1 MYGCTHACMQQRVR
15 VGEYVYVSIDTC
27 ESSYVC
33 MYARK
38 YAWMKGC
45 SYTCMYVRM
54 YVLK

>member
-54 YVLK
+54 HVLK